1 MRNWCICGDIYLVLC
16 HKGHRFCL
24 PLLLGLLCT
33 RGRTSVAAVAV
44 LPWPF
49 LVIFL
54 LNLFQFSLFFFLGG
68 SEVIYGNGINL
79 GYDGKMEG
87 FQVHLIFILFGCREN
102 VGKGEKVRILFF
114 SFVFILLWYW

>member
-1 MRNWCICGDIYLVLC
+1 VYAWKDVCGGGCGFAMAISGDFSFKSL
-16 HKGHRFCL
+16 
-24 PLLLGLLCT
+24 
-33 RGRTSVAAVAV
+33 S
-44 LPWPF
+44 
-49 LVIFL
+49 IF
-54 LNLFQFSLFFFLGG
+54 FIFFLGG

-87 FQVHLIFILFGCREN
+87 FPVHLIFILFGCREN